1 MRSDITPDD
10 LKKMK
15 TVNINTVDA
24 DSLIDIK
31 DVKIDPGLSKE
42 ERIEQF
48 LRQIGNPYCFQVSF
62 SETERTLEDCLQ
74 DYFSN
79 LV

>member
-1 MRSDITPDD
+1 MRNDITPDD

-48 LRQIGNPYCFQVSF
+48 LRQIGNPHQRC
-62 SETERTLEDCLQ
+62 
-74 DYFSN
+74 
-79 LV
+79 